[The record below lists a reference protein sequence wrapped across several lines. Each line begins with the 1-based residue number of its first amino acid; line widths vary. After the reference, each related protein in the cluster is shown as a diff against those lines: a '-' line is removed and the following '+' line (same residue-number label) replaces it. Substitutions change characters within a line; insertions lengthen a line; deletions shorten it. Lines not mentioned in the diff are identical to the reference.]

1 MKLPSFD
8 FGKNKKDNKDKAENK
23 QTAAKKTEPVK
34 KKNNAGKVKSFSKKR
49 DSLIGIPLLFTLA
62 GFSAVRNS
70 HKPDN
75 VKKIAV
81 LKISN
86 TRDTFFTYTAIKA
99 LKEVYPEATIT
110 FFTGENNFNSASLIP
125 YVSNTVKLFSSDTAK
140 SMKVVKLSGK
150 YDLWIDFGVW
160 SRLEAIM
167 THTAA
172 ALYKIGFRTNGE
184 HRHFAYDKVIDYDYN
199 IHEADNFNN
208 LMSALNIYIK
218 KREFNDYKRD
228 NVDKN
233 LVIIDIFSDNE
244 SEKNRQWSHQNWK
257 SVVEHINKKGMRV
270 TLVGGRKDIE
280 ESEKFNEMAG
290 SGVDIDF
297 LVGRL
302 DFLEK
307 TELLKKASLVIAGDN
322 STLHTASFLNVPVI
336 GLYGPTSS
344 KLYGPTGNNVHVIE
358 SNSCSGCQNTYGD
371 EECYMAESECMSF
384 IKPETVCKIIDEI
397 LGEKIVSQ

>member
-8 FGKNKKDNKDKAENK
+8 FRKNKKDNKDKAENK
-23 QTAAKKTEPVK
+23 QAAAKKSEPVK
-34 KKNNAGKVKSFSKKR
+34 KKNNSSSVKSFSKKR

-70 HKPDN
+70 HKPEK
-75 VKKIAV
+75 VEKIAV

-86 TRDTFFTYTAIKA
+86 VRDTFFTYTALKA
-99 LKEVYPEATIT
+99 LKEVYPNASIT
-110 FFTGENNFNSASLIP
+110 FFTGENNFNAASLIP
-125 YVSNTVKLFSSDTAK
+125 YVSNTIKLFSSDTAK
-140 SMKVVKLSGK
+140 SMKIVKLSGK
-150 YDLWIDFGVW
+150 FDLWIDFGIW
-160 SRLEAIM
+160 SRFEAIM

-172 ALYKIGFRTNGE
+172 ASYKIGFRTNGE
-184 HRHFAYDKVIDYDYN
+184 HRHFAYDKVIDYNYN
-199 IHEADNFNN
+199 IHEAENFNN

-218 KREFNDYKRD
+218 KIEENSYQRENI
-228 NVDKN
+228 DKN
-233 LVIIDIFSDNE
+233 LVIIDIFSDVD
-244 SEKNRQWSHQNWK
+244 SDKNRQWPYENWK
-257 SVVEHINKKGMRV
+257 SIVEHINKKGMRV

-290 SGVDIDF
+290 SGADIDF

-307 TELLKKASLVIAGDN
+307 TELLKRASLVIAGDN
-322 STLHTASFLNVPVI
+322 STLHTASFFNVPVI

-344 KLYGPTGNNVHVIE
+344 NLYGPKGSNIHVVE

-371 EECYMAESECMSF
+371 EECYMTEPECMNF
-384 IKPETVCKIIDEI
+384 IKPETVCRIIDEVI
-397 LGEKIVSQ
+397 GEKIVS